1 MEQLINNMLAN
12 AQMPQIPQVGKKSE
26 GVQKDGFQKLLEQK
40 QSADAQAAPKPEKT
54 DAAQKPQ
61 DAQTSESA
69 KGPQEIEQPQQPQ
82 AGMKEGK
89 ELEEQMILAAMAMLQ
104 NPVVPAE
111 QAEMTPEVQAEAVV
125 EEIAP
130 LVAETVLAPEEQS
143 FVPEAGQTV
152 ETTPESGEAQTVDPD
167 LAQELPQTIEAPE
180 AAQETEGRTVEI
192 EARTAGRAEPQA
204 AEAADTEETAEP
216 QGAEAETAVFEE
228 VEAVPVKVGEAPRA
242 AEDAETESIGKQIG
256 SKLIGIT
263 SVGGEAGGQSV
274 TIDLDPA
281 NLGRLQIEVGLSKD
295 GTLYVHV
302 NAENGRTQNLL
313 SRNSE
318 SLAAIL
324 GKYTQ
329 QEVRVEVPRQE
340 ESQRQDLYEQQ
351 QEHHQHRQ
359 QEQRQKHESRSE
371 DFLQQLRLGLIPL
384 DGE

>member
-228 VEAVPVKVGEAPRA
+228 VEAVPVKVGEAPKARESETRVEIQLTPENLGKITVEMTQGRDGGLVVQIH
-242 AEDAETESIGKQIG
+242 AEDRGTQELLGKHTTNLAEMLGRETE
-256 SKLIGIT
+256 
-263 SVGGEAGGQSV
+263 
-274 TIDLDPA
+274 
-281 NLGRLQIEVGLSKD
+281 
-295 GTLYVHV
+295 
-302 NAENGRTQNLL
+302 
-313 SRNSE
+313 
-318 SLAAIL
+318 
-324 GKYTQ
+324 

-340 ESQRQDLYEQQ
+340 ESQRQDLYDQQ
-351 QEHHQHRQ
+351 QGQRQRRQ
-359 QEQRQKHESRSE
+359 QEQRREPETSSE

-384 DGE
+384 EGE

>member
-69 KGPQEIEQPQQPQ
+69 KEPQEIEQPQQPQ

-130 LVAETVLAPEEQS
+130 LMAETVLAPEEQS

-152 ETTPESGEAQTVDPD
+152 EAAPESGEAQTVDPD

-192 EARTAGRAEPQA
+192 EARTADRAEPQA

-228 VEAVPVKVGEAPRA
+228 VEAVPVKVGEAPKARESEPPMEEQIA
-242 AEDAETESIGKQIG
+242 PKLAQALREGETRVEIQLTPENLGKITVEMTQGRDGGLVVQIHAEDRGTQELLGKHTTNLAEMLGRETE
-256 SKLIGIT
+256 
-263 SVGGEAGGQSV
+263 
-274 TIDLDPA
+274 
-281 NLGRLQIEVGLSKD
+281 
-295 GTLYVHV
+295 
-302 NAENGRTQNLL
+302 
-313 SRNSE
+313 
-318 SLAAIL
+318 
-324 GKYTQ
+324 

-340 ESQRQDLYEQQ
+340 ESQRQDLYDQQ
-351 QEHHQHRQ
+351 QGQRQRRQ
-359 QEQRQKHESRSE
+359 QEQRREPETSSE

-384 DGE
+384 EGE